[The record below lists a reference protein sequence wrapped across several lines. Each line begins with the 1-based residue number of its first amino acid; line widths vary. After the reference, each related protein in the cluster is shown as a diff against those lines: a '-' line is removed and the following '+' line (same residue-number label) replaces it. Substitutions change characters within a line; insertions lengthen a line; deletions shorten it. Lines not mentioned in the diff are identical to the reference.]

1 MDLNENNIE
10 NILFDF
16 IDQIKMLLAPETW
29 QNILLNLSKNE
40 MLVMILL
47 YRETNVNMTR
57 IAEYLNVPLNT
68 ATGIVARMEKKGIAL
83 RVRSVEDKRIVNI
96 VLSDMGKE
104 QLQNIMQMLINYGTQ
119 IISSL
124 SADEIALFGKVFDKA
139 IAAIQDVQKT
149 EDKQANKVRKITI
162 E

>member
-40 MLVMILL
+40 MLVLILL
-47 YRETNVNMTR
+47 YRETDVNMTR

-68 ATGIVARMEKKGIAL
+68 ATGIVDRMEKKGIAL
-83 RVRSVEDKRIVNI
+83 RVRSAEDKRIVNI
-96 VLSDMGKE
+96 VLSDMGKG
-104 QLQNIMQMLINYGTQ
+104 QLQNILQMLIKYGTQ

-124 SADEIALFGKVFDKA
+124 SADEIVLLNKVIDKV

-149 EDKQANKVRKITI
+149 EDKQANRVRKITI

>member
-40 MLVMILL
+40 MLVLILL
-47 YRETNVNMTR
+47 YRETDVNMTR

-68 ATGIVARMEKKGIAL
+68 ATGIVDRMEKKGIAL
-83 RVRSVEDKRIVNI
+83 RVRSAEDKRIVNI

-104 QLQNIMQMLINYGTQ
+104 QLQNILQMLIKYGTQ

-124 SADEIALFGKVFDKA
+124 SADEIVLLDKVINKV

-149 EDKQANKVRKITI
+149 DDKQANRVRKITI

>member
-104 QLQNIMQMLINYGTQ
+104 QLQNILQMLINYGTQ

>member
-40 MLVMILL
+40 MLVLILL
-47 YRETNVNMTR
+47 YRETDVNMTR

-68 ATGIVARMEKKGIAL
+68 ATGIVDRMEKKGIAL
-83 RVRSVEDKRIVNI
+83 RVRSAEDKRIVNI
-96 VLSDMGKE
+96 VLSDMGKG
-104 QLQNIMQMLINYGTQ
+104 QLQNILQMLIKYGTQ

-124 SADEIALFGKVFDKA
+124 SADEIVLLDKVINKV

-149 EDKQANKVRKITI
+149 DDKQANRVRKITI